1 MIILKSKLHSDHL
14 LPTPD
19 LLHLISSNKF
29 AVCYDVSYL
38 INKYIYTNAN
48 LSFLHLLLYFIIELL
63 INCQEFRIMLM
74 RLLC

>member
-38 INKYIYTNAN
+38 INKYIYKCEFVI
-48 LSFLHLLLYFIIELL
+48 LVSLIVLH
-63 INCQEFRIMLM
+63 N
-74 RLLC
+74 